1 MDEVEPHLPERD
13 NYVDEPCLVERDNT
27 WMEWNRIC
35 PSGWNRLIERD
46 HVWRKLN
53 RNSKNGMKGG
63 DMGPLLIAWDRHGK
77 EER

>member
-1 MDEVEPHLPERD
+1 M
-13 NYVDEPCLVERDNT
+13 N
-27 WMEWNRIC
+27 W
-35 PSGWNRLIERD
+35 GRLIERD

>member
-1 MDEVEPHLPERD
+1 MDGVEPHLPERD
-13 NYVDEPCLVERDNT
+13 NYVDKVEPCLVERDNA
-27 WMEWNRIC
+27 WMNW
-35 PSGWNRLIERD
+35 GRLIERD

>member
-1 MDEVEPHLPERD
+1 VDGVEPHLPERD
-13 NYVDEPCLVERDNT
+13 NYVDKVEPCLVERDNA
-27 WMEWNRIC
+27 WME
-35 PSGWNRLIERD
+35 WNRLIERD